1 MDAFGI
7 DDSGQSCIL
16 DVCIMAHFGRGQAC
30 SMPILHGLMSLT
42 SNLKERSVR
51 SLRRMHTDSQR
62 SFILLLAS
70 SVIYSRA
77 SPCAMDRPSVPCVC
91 ACYYILRAGIV
102 FFSSRANA
110 AQSARRGNL
119 PPRTRLCITSQSM
132 PPSAPLTTLALPAL
146 SPLWSWL
153 SIQPF
158 RGDI

>member
-1 MDAFGI
+1 MIVGSRAF
-7 DDSGQSCIL
+7 L
-16 DVCIMAHFGRGQAC
+16 DMCIMAHFGRGQAC

-102 FFSSRANA
+102 FFLFARECCAVRTQGESSPPHASMHHITVNAAIRATDHVSASRAFA
-110 AQSARRGNL
+110 SLELAQHTAV
-119 PPRTRLCITSQSM
+119 
-132 PPSAPLTTLALPAL
+132 
-146 SPLWSWL
+146 
-153 SIQPF
+153 
-158 RGDI
+158 